1 MATTVSYSA
10 SMRTRKTNSASNA
23 KSSAASQ
30 EYYENTYNYVGI
42 VHFAGMPGRSTPCG
56 QRFAHCSRASRRL
69 SRMNGRNTSSPLARE
84 RPIRWATR

>member
-1 MATTVSYSA
+1 MANTVTYSA

-42 VHFAGMPGRSTPCG
+42 VHFAGMALSGKVIRGFPCALWRRRRATAPG
-56 QRFAHCSRASRRL
+56 
-69 SRMNGRNTSSPLARE
+69 
-84 RPIRWATR
+84 TR